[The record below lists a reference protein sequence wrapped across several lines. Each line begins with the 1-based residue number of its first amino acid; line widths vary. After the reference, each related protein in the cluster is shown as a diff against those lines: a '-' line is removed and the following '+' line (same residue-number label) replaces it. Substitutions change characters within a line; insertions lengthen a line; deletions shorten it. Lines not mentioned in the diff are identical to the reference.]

1 MVLVVRMASRKRVA
15 KASRSVPVRHAPTPR
30 GVKGPEAKTTARR
43 TSRPTTVPALTV
55 DRLSYVRERVRA
67 IPDFPQPGILF
78 RDITPL
84 LSDPRGF
91 HITLDAF
98 AESFLGEHID
108 AIVAIESRG
117 FIFGGALA
125 ERLNAS
131 FVPVRKPGKLPGR
144 TDSVAYSL
152 EYGTNELQIHRGA
165 LPKRSRVLVV
175 DDLLATGGTA
185 AAAGELVR
193 RQEATVVAYAFVIEL
208 AGLAGRK
215 KLEPA
220 PVLSLLIY
228 E

>member
-1 MVLVVRMASRKRVA
+1 MAARKRVA
-15 KASRSVPVRHAPTPR
+15 SASRNVPVRHAPTPR
-30 GVKGPEAKTTARR
+30 GVKAPKPKPPS
-43 TSRPTTVPALTV
+43 SRIPAPTTVPALAV
-55 DRLSYVRERVRA
+55 DRLGYVRTLVRA
-67 IPDFPQPGILF
+67 IPDFPQAGILF

-84 LSDPRGF
+84 LADPRGF

-144 TDSVAYSL
+144 TDSVAYAL
-152 EYGTNELQIHRGA
+152 EYGTSELQIHRGA
-165 LPKRSRVLVV
+165 LPKRARVLVV

-193 RQEATVVAYAFVIEL
+193 KQEATVVAYGFVIEL

-215 KLEPA
+215 RLEPA
-220 PVLSLLIY
+220 PVLSLLVY
-228 E
+228 D